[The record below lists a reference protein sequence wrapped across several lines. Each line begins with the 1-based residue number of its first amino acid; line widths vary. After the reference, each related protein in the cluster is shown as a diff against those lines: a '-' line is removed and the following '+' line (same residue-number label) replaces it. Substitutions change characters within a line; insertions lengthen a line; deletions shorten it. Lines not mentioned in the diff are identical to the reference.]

1 MLIKV
6 GNVEFPQSYRAVEF
20 SARAKPRFEALF
32 ARAEAA
38 MAG

>member
-6 GNVEFPQSYRAVEF
+6 GNVELPQSYRAVEF